1 MVVKKETISTEFL
14 IQTIA
19 SIQSA
24 LSSIDKEST
33 AKTEA
38 LSAVLENINSMAETM
53 KHFRDSNTTD
63 SAKIAELVGLIK
75 TLEAHL
81 DGADTDLKEVKY
93 AIQKLNENVL
103 ELKTVKNTK
112 EDVEQRQAEEDKK
125 KSEEPKK
132 LNLFGLFKKAVEIL
146 SNLKT
151 ILLVVLIIVLLIASL
166 IYGPSVLQTFFEI
179 FKATSGS

>member
-1 MVVKKETISTEFL
+1 MAAKKETTSTEFL
-14 IQTIA
+14 IQTLA

-38 LSAVLENINSMAETM
+38 LNAVLENINSMADMM
-53 KHFRDSNTTD
+53 KHFHDVNTAD
-63 SAKIAELVGLIK
+63 SAKIVELGGIIK

-81 DGADTDLKEVKY
+81 DGADTDLKEIKY
-93 AIQKLNENVL
+93 AIQEVNKNLL
-103 ELKTVKNTK
+103 ELKIIKQTK
-112 EDVEQRQAEEDKK
+112 EEVEKNQEEEKK
-125 KSEEPKK
+125 EEPKK
-132 LNLFGLFKKAVEIL
+132 LNLFGLFKKVLEIL

-151 ILLVVLIIVLLIASL
+151 IAIVVLIIVLLIASL